1 MRNLYNEDEE
11 DENDEMDETES
22 ETLSDVRFFNQGYSQ
37 MLRLKC
43 LLKKTSKLQNIRK
56 GENEFRLVFS
66 EVSFCI
72 SNPVGRGGSNKYKY
86 RLNFVLALS

>member
-43 LLKKTSKLQNIRK
+43 LLTKTSLNYKIK
-56 GENEFRLVFS
+56 A
-66 EVSFCI
+66 VSF
-72 SNPVGRGGSNKYKY
+72 
-86 RLNFVLALS
+86 L

>member
-43 LLKKTSKLQNIRK
+43 LQKKRQNYKI
-56 GENEFRLVFS
+56 NEKAKMNS
-66 EVSFCI
+66 
-72 SNPVGRGGSNKYKY
+72 G
-86 RLNFVLALS
+86 